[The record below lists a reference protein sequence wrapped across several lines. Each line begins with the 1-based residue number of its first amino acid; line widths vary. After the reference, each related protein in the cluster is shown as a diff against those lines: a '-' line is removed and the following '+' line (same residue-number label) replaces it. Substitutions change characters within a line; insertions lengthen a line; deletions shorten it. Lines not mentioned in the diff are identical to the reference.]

1 MARCGMMWCVPW
13 RSVEGFEFSSN
24 ICPNNIYNIL
34 QFYGRNLLEMVIC
47 YGNIKNIFLRFE
59 IFKIVLRSWSAK
71 DVKAE
76 DAQAL
81 KEAHP
86 GSKSDAE
93 A

>member
-1 MARCGMMWCVPW
+1 M
-13 RSVEGFEFSSN
+13 EGFEFSSN
-24 ICPNNIYNIL
+24 IYPNNIYNIL

-59 IFKIVLRSWSAK
+59 IFKIVLPSWSAK

-81 KEAHP
+81 KEAHRAQKACP
-86 GSKSDAE
+86 FWSPMQGLN
-93 A
+93 